1 MGSDDFERLFW
12 NRYAGSYD
20 GLGKHYQPYVNLVQ
34 DVCARVD
41 VYAAGRALSVL
52 DAGCGTGIYA
62 TELAARG
69 HKVIGVDSSQA
80 MVARAEH
87 KAGVGSWPHPPKI
100 INHDL
105 EAPLPFENRF
115 FDVVISV
122 HVLYTLRD
130 HRRFVSELRR
140 VAKNTSLV
148 IVANSCDHLDLKEA
162 FAKQMRMSRG
172 LKRARAVLSLLPVIF
187 WNVVFSF
194 RQTGNYQLTSREELQ
209 RLLMEAG
216 AHDVEIVEAYVGSLL
231 AVGHW
236 R

>member
-1 MGSDDFERLFW
+1 MGSDNLERLFW

-20 GLGKHYQPYVNLVQ
+20 GLGRHYQPYVNLVR

-41 VYAAGRALSVL
+41 DFAAGQSLTVL

-62 TELAARG
+62 TELAGRG
-69 HKVIGVDSSQA
+69 HKVIGLDSSQA

-87 KAGVGSWPHPPKI
+87 KAGAGSWPHPPKI

-115 FDVVISV
+115 FDVVISI

-130 HRRFVSELRR
+130 HRRFVRELRR
-140 VAKNTSLV
+140 VAKKASLI

-162 FAKQMRMSRG
+162 FDKQIRMSRG
-172 LKRARAVLSLLPVIF
+172 LKRARAIWSLLPVIF

-194 RQTGNYQLTSREELQ
+194 RQTNNYQLTSREELQ
-209 RLLMEAG
+209 RLLTEAG
-216 AHDVEIVEAYVGSLL
+216 ADDVEIVEAYVGSLL
-231 AVGHW
+231 AVGRW